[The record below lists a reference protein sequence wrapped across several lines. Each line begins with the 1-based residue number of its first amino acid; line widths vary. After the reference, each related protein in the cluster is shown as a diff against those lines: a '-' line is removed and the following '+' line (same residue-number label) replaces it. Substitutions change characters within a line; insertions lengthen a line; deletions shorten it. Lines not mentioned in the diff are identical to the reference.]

1 MINGILNLIRWKNLL
16 MIAFMQCLIRYG
28 FFQPFGVNTVLND
41 FQFVLLITAT
51 LCIAAAGN
59 IINDIYDIETDFIN
73 KPDKLIVGKLISE
86 KSAFNLF
93 ILFNVIGV
101 IIGFYL
107 AHAINKSEFFSI
119 FVIVSIL
126 LYLYASYLKQTF
138 LIGNLIV
145 SALVG
150 LSILI
155 VGIFDLLPNITNQN
169 INIELFYFKIL
180 LEYALFAFFLNFI
193 REIVKDI
200 EDIEGDRKSG
210 MHTLPIVIGEKRTS
224 IVLFILTITLAAIVY
239 LHISNKFFEEIKII
253 IYFLIFIIGPL
264 LYSSILIL
272 MAKSKDNLHQISNIL
287 KLIMLFGMLSLLLY
301 NYILKK

>member
-93 ILFNVIGV
+93 IILNVIGV

-155 VGIFDLLPNITNQN
+155 VGLFDLLPNITNQN

-301 NYILKK
+301 NYILIK

>member
-145 SALVG
+145 PNN
-150 LSILI
+150 SITCNKN
-155 VGIFDLLPNITNQN
+155 VF
-169 INIELFYFKIL
+169 
-180 LEYALFAFFLNFI
+180 
-193 REIVKDI
+193 V
-200 EDIEGDRKSG
+200 S
-210 MHTLPIVIGEKRTS
+210 
-224 IVLFILTITLAAIVY
+224 
-239 LHISNKFFEEIKII
+239 KFFFKRKC
-253 IYFLIFIIGPL
+253 F
-264 LYSSILIL
+264 
-272 MAKSKDNLHQISNIL
+272 
-287 KLIMLFGMLSLLLY
+287 
-301 NYILKK
+301 

>member
-155 VGIFDLLPNITNQN
+155 VGLFDLLPNITNQN

-301 NYILKK
+301 NYILIK

>member
-1 MINGILNLIRWKNLL
+1 MFYGILNLIRWKNLL

-28 FFQPFGVNTVLND
+28 FFQAFALNTVLND

-51 LCIAAAGN
+51 LSIAAAGN

-73 KPDKLIVGKLISE
+73 KPHKLIVGKLLSE
-86 KSAFNLF
+86 KSAFNFF
-93 ILFNVIGV
+93 IIFNVVGV
-101 IIGFYL
+101 IISFYL
-107 AHAINKSEFFSI
+107 AEAINKSELFSI

-155 VGIFDLLPNITNQN
+155 VGVFDLLPNSTNHN

-180 LEYALFAFFLNFI
+180 LEYAFFAFFINFI
-193 REIVKDI
+193 REVVKDL
-200 EDIEGDRKSG
+200 EDIDGDRKSG
-210 MHTLPIVIGEKRTS
+210 MQTLPIIIGEKRTS
-224 IVLFILTITLAAIVY
+224 IVLFVLTITMAVIVY
-239 LHISNKFFEEIKII
+239 LYIYDKFFEEITII
-253 IYFLIFIIGPL
+253 VYFLIFIIGPL

-272 MAKSKDNLHQISNIL
+272 MAKSRNNLHHISNIL
-287 KLIMLFGMLSLLLY
+287 KLIMLFGMLSILLY
-301 NYILKK
+301 KFILIK

>member
-93 ILFNVIGV
+93 IILNVIGV

-301 NYILKK
+301 NYILIK